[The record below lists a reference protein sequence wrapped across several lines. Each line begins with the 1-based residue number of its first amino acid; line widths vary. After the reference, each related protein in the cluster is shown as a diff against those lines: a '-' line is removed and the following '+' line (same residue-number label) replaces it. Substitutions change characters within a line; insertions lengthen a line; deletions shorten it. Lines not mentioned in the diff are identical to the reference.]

1 MASASCCSASMDE
14 RRCISWSQ
22 RAAWCSEAL
31 EREQASRDARTTT
44 RIGGRRHMGADVW
57 LIVNRQPTQ
66 PCAQLELFIERFNSK
81 ELHTRGGDGGN
92 CMLKAVEVT
101 FVNILQSHVTLH
113 SNFILGNHLSQKN
126 TLSAHFGL
134 FASLSPTSLLGPLSQ
149 RTTRVHNY

>member
-1 MASASCCSASMDE
+1 
-14 RRCISWSQ
+14 
-22 RAAWCSEAL
+22 
-31 EREQASRDARTTT
+31 
-44 RIGGRRHMGADVW
+44 MGADVW

-113 SNFILGNHLSQKN
+113 SNFIQGPKAIICHKKILYISTFWFFCK
-126 TLSAHFGL
+126 
-134 FASLSPTSLLGPLSQ
+134 PLSNEFAWPIVA
-149 RTTRVHNY
+149 THNSSS